1 MVDTTATPGGTYVT
15 TTLGAGS
22 DTFIGGTASDT
33 VYAGEKADPQTD
45 IERDSL
51 DTGAG
56 NDTVVSGS
64 AGAADRDVVGLGSGR
79 DHLTLRTTAVAS
91 DAVLD
96 GGPDRDTLRLS
107 DAGDGDVGLDMA
119 AATFTSSAGTAAF
132 GSFEAAIL
140 RLGAGTFTYRGTDG
154 PDSLDL
160 WTTGTP
166 TLDVATGGGD
176 DTVTLAPATIAA
188 GSRLDAGAG
197 QRPARRGHRDR
208 SAGDRPRRQ
217 DLHRRRR
224 HRARDRPRG
233 RLPDGT
239 DRRDDGQLR

>member
-1 MVDTTATPGGTYVT
+1 M
-15 TTLGAGS
+15 
-22 DTFIGGTASDT
+22 
-33 VYAGEKADPQTD
+33 
-45 IERDSL
+45 
-51 DTGAG
+51 
-56 NDTVVSGS
+56 SGS
-64 AGAADRDVVGLGSGR
+64 AGPADRDVVGLGSGR

-96 GGPDRDTLRLS
+96 GGHRPRHAATVRRRY
-107 DAGDGDVGLDMA
+107 GDLALDMA

-176 DTVTLAPATIAA
+176 DDRDPSPATITREAPSTPA
-188 GSRLDAGAG
+188 TGTTGSS
-197 QRPARRGHRDR
+197 RP
-208 SAGDRPRRQ
+208 P
-217 DLHRRRR
+217 
-224 HRARDRPRG
+224 
-233 RLPDGT
+233 T
-239 DRRDDGQLR
+239 TC